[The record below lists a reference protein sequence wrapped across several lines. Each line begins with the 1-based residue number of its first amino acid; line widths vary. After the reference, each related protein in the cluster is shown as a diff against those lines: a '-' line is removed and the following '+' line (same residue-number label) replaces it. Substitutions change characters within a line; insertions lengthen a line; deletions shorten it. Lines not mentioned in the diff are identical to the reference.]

1 MPCVCIPYYH
11 EGHHFVE
18 WIAEIFHQCV
28 YTNVQVASFCLGL
41 TSIGFWLFAQLPQII
56 KTYMN
61 GNVESLSSLF
71 IITWL
76 IGDITNLIG
85 CLLTHQLPTQ
95 LYTAIYYCVMDVVM
109 VTQYFYYRF
118 RNRTQ
123 SIVLSNESDLDVEP
137 GRRLTTKKG
146 LIKSRSRSYFMRRD
160 SNKKFLYSFLI
171 IATFTG
177 FIYGITNFASS
188 EHSSS
193 LVNLHGHA
201 SRKLLSVNSET
212 MSALWSSSSLG
223 NTAFNQQPEI
233 CDATLPLTETERI
246 IGDVSAWVSGILYF
260 CARLPQ
266 IYLNFKRKSVEGL
279 SLPMF
284 LCAILGNTTYGL
296 SVLILGVHDVPKFME
311 NTFPY
316 ILGSICT
323 LCMSAVIISQFFYYS
338 WLPVILRRMGKTSDT
353 GNISTHEEDLSIP
366 SAYADNSKYT
376 GSMHDKN
383 QVYHE
388 QVDNEDLESDTN
400 TVTSIDEAANVV
412 TVVERSK
419 HNVLT
424 HINHGNYLQF
434 K

>member
-1 MPCVCIPYYH
+1 
-11 EGHHFVE
+11 
-18 WIAEIFHQCV
+18 
-28 YTNVQVASFCLGL
+28 
-41 TSIGFWLFAQLPQII
+41 
-56 KTYMN
+56 MN

-123 SIVLSNESDLDVEP
+123 SIVLSNTNAFDVEP
-137 GRRLTTKKG
+137 GSSYSAGKPTTKTG
-146 LIKSRSRSYFMRRD
+146 LIKSRSRSYFTRRD
-160 SNKKFLYSFLI
+160 SNKKFLYSFLF

-177 FIYGITNFASS
+177 FMYGITTFASS
-188 EHSSS
+188 EHGSIPHSHK
-193 LVNLHGHA
+193 NP
-201 SRKLLSVNSET
+201 SRKLLSVDSET
-212 MSALWSSSSLG
+212 KSALWTSSSVS

-246 IGDVSAWVSGILYF
+246 IGDVSAWISGVLYF
-260 CARLPQ
+260 FARLPQ

-296 SVLILGVHDVPKFME
+296 SVLILGIHDVPKFME

-323 LCMSAVIISQFFYYS
+323 LFMSAVIISQFFYYS
-338 WLPVILRRMGKTSDT
+338 WLPVILRRIGKSSNR
-353 GNISTHEEDLSIP
+353 GNINTHEEDPNIP
-366 SAYADNSKYT
+366 SAYADNARYT

-383 QVYHE
+383 QGYYE

-400 TVTSIDEAANVV
+400 TVTSVDEAANVV
-412 TVVERSK
+412 TAMEKSK
-419 HNVLT
+419 QNVLT
-424 HINHGNYLQF
+424 HINHGHYQQF